1 MDSRGPWGLDSP
13 GVSTPWAQAAPAVR
27 LDPPVRRLRAIEKWL
42 LSLVIRRGEGGLIA
56 PAILQ
61 RALGALFIAGA
72 TIGTVSMA
80 FPQPPG
86 TNEVGLFVLF
96 ALAYAAGAILMPG
109 RLPDWAP
116 QGGLAFATVLI
127 TLGINFTD
135 QRASVYAMFYLWVSI
150 TAFYFL
156 SWTAAGIQIA
166 LIALL
171 FGAVLVV
178 ESPAAYEEQWI
189 ITMGTV
195 GIAGIFVG
203 SLRRGV
209 EQLIASLEEAHRTDH
224 ARLYAAEREARLE
237 ADRAHESL
245 QRLQAVTDVALSHL
259 KLDDLLQELL
269 DRVVEMLEVDFAA
282 IVLAEEN
289 ETMRV
294 GATHGLAAD
303 LGELRLRPGEGFVGR
318 VAAERRP
325 IVLEHVRE
333 SDVIPPLRGSG
344 MQSLLGV
351 PLIVEGRVTGVMPLG
366 SYTRR
371 AFTPEEVRVTQ
382 LAADRM
388 AVAIEHARLY
398 EREHTIAE
406 TLQRSLLPNVVPSVP
421 GLAVA
426 TRYLPASAESEVGGD
441 WYDVVELPTGGL
453 ALTIGDVAGH
463 GIEAA
468 ALMGQL
474 RNALRLAALR
484 DEDAGSAMASV
495 DRLLQSQRKGDDSIA
510 TALFARLNGDGRTLE
525 LASAGHP
532 PPLIVRPDGS
542 VGYIE
547 HPRSVPLGVPAPGKR
562 ATGSCTLDPGSLV
575 LLYTDGLVERR
586 GAAISEGLGRL
597 AEAAASA
604 GHDPEAAC
612 DHVVRAMLGDE
623 GPSDDVALLA
633 VAVNG
638 R

>member
-1 MDSRGPWGLDSP
+1 MHG
-13 GVSTPWAQAAPAVR
+13 
-27 LDPPVRRLRAIEKWL
+27 LRAIEKWL
-42 LSLVIRRGEGGLIA
+42 LSLVIRRGEGGLLA
-56 PAILQ
+56 PAVLQ
-61 RALGALFIAGA
+61 RALGALFVAGA
-72 TIGTVSMA
+72 SIGTVSMA

-86 TNEVGLFVLF
+86 TNVIGLFVLF
-96 ALAYAAGAILMPG
+96 AFAYLVGAILLGGRG
-109 RLPDWAP
+109 RLPEWSP
-116 QGGLAFATVLI
+116 QAGLAFASVLI

-135 QRASVYAMFYLWVSI
+135 ERTSVYAMFYLWVSI

-156 SWTAAGIQIA
+156 GWRSAAVQIA
-166 LIALL
+166 FIAAL
-171 FGAVLVV
+171 FAGVLAV

-195 GIAGIFVG
+195 VIAGLFVG
-203 SLRRGV
+203 TLRRGM
-209 EQLIASLEEAHRTDH
+209 EQLFGDLEEAHRTDH

-237 ADRAHESL
+237 ADRATESL
-245 QRLQAVTDVALSHL
+245 RRLQSVTDVALSHL
-259 KLDDLLQELL
+259 KLDDLLEELL
-269 DRVVEMLEVDFAA
+269 NRVVEMLEVDFAA
-282 IVLAEEN
+282 IVLAEDD

-294 GATHGLAAD
+294 GATRGLSAD
-303 LGELRLRPGEGFVGR
+303 LGKLRLKPGEGFVGR
-318 VAAERRP
+318 IAMERRP
-325 IVLEHVRE
+325 IVLEQVRE

-382 LAADRM
+382 LVADRM
-388 AVAIEHARLY
+388 AVAIDHARLY
-398 EREHTIAE
+398 EREHRIAE

-426 TRYLPASAESEVGGD
+426 TRYLPARAEAQVGGD

-453 ALTIGDVAGH
+453 ALSIGDVAGH

-474 RNALRLAALR
+474 RNALRSAALEG
-484 DEDAGSAMASV
+484 EDAGSAMASV
-495 DRLLQSQRKGDDSIA
+495 DRLLQSQRLREDSIA
-510 TALFARLNGDGRTLE
+510 TALLARLNGDGRTLE

-542 VGYIE
+542 VGYID
-547 HPRSVPLGVPAPGKR
+547 HPRSVPLGVPAPVLR
-562 ATGSCTLDPGSLV
+562 ESGSCTLDPGSLV

-586 GAAISEGLGRL
+586 GDSISDGFARL
-597 AEAAASA
+597 AQVAAAA
-604 GHDPEAAC
+604 GHEPEAAC
-612 DHVVRAMLGDE
+612 DHVIRAMLGDE
-623 GPSDDVALLA
+623 GPADDVALLA

>member
-1 MDSRGPWGLDSP
+1 MH
-13 GVSTPWAQAAPAVR
+13 
-27 LDPPVRRLRAIEKWL
+27 RLRAIEQWL
-42 LSLVIRRGEGGLIA
+42 LSLVIRRGEGGLLA

-61 RALGALFIAGA
+61 RALGALFVAGA
-72 TIGTVSMA
+72 TIGTVSMV

-86 TNEVGLFVLF
+86 TNEAGLFVLF
-96 ALAYAAGAILMPG
+96 ALAYAAGALLMLG
-109 RLPDWAP
+109 RLPAWAP
-116 QGGLAFATVLI
+116 QAGLAFAGVLI

-135 QRASVYAMFYLWVSI
+135 ERTSVYAMFYLWVSI

-156 SWTAAGIQIA
+156 DWRAAAAQIA
-166 LIALL
+166 WIGVL
-171 FGAVLVV
+171 FGAVLAV

-203 SLRRGV
+203 TLRRGV
-209 EQLIASLEEAHRTDH
+209 ERLFGDLEEAHRTDH

-237 ADRAHESL
+237 ADRASESL
-245 QRLQAVTDVALSHL
+245 RRLQAVTDVALSHL
-259 KLDDLLQELL
+259 ELDELL
-269 DRVVEMLEVDFAA
+269 EELLNRVVEMLEVDFAA
-282 IVLAEEN
+282 IVLADED
-289 ETMRV
+289 ETMRI
-294 GATHGLAAD
+294 GAAHGLAAD
-303 LGELRLRPGEGFVGR
+303 LGQLRLRPGEGFVGR
-318 VAAERRP
+318 VAEERRP

-351 PLIVEGRVTGVMPLG
+351 PLMVEGRVTGVMPCG

-388 AVAIEHARLY
+388 AVAIDRARLY
-398 EREHTIAE
+398 QRDHTIAE

-421 GLAVA
+421 GMTVA
-426 TRYLPASAESEVGGD
+426 TRYLPASAEAQVGGD
-441 WYDVVELPTGGL
+441 WYDVVELPAGGL
-453 ALTIGDVAGH
+453 ALSIGDVAGH

-474 RNALRLAALR
+474 RNALRLSALR
-484 DEDAGSAMASV
+484 GEDAGTAMASV
-495 DRLLQSQRKGDDSIA
+495 DRLLQSQRQREDSIA
-510 TALFARLNGDGRTLE
+510 TALLARLNGDGRTLE

-542 VGYIE
+542 VGFID
-547 HPRSVPLGVPAPGKR
+547 HPRSVPLGVPVTAHR
-562 ATGSCTLDPGSLV
+562 ASGSCQVQPGSLV
-575 LLYTDGLVERR
+575 VLYTDGLVERR
-586 GAAISEGLGRL
+586 GVAISEGLDRL
-597 AEAAASA
+597 ASAAAGA

-612 DHVVRAMLGDE
+612 DHLLRAMLGDE
-623 GPSDDVALLA
+623 EPADDVALLA
-633 VAVNG
+633 VAVDG
-638 R
+638 S

>member
-1 MDSRGPWGLDSP
+1 M
-13 GVSTPWAQAAPAVR
+13 
-27 LDPPVRRLRAIEKWL
+27 RRLRAIEKWL
-42 LSLVIRRGEGGLIA
+42 LSLVIRRGDGGLLGA
-56 PAILQ
+56 SILQ
-61 RALGALFIAGA
+61 RALGALFVAGA
-72 TIGTVSMA
+72 TIGTVSMV

-86 TNEVGLFVLF
+86 TNVVGLFVLF
-96 ALAYAAGAILMPG
+96 AVAYVVGGVLLTG
-109 RLPDWAP
+109 GGHLPEWSP
-116 QGGLAFATVLI
+116 QAGLAFATVLI

-135 QRASVYAMFYLWVSI
+135 ERTSVYAMFYLWVSI

-156 SWTAAGIQIA
+156 SWRAAGIQIA
-166 LIALL
+166 LIAVL
-171 FGAVLVV
+171 FGVVLAV

-195 GIAGIFVG
+195 VIAGLFVG
-203 SLRRGV
+203 TLRRGV
-209 EQLIASLEEAHRTDH
+209 EQLIGDLEEAHRTDH

-237 ADRAHESL
+237 ADRASESL
-245 QRLQAVTDVALSHL
+245 RRLQAVTDVALSHL
-259 KLDDLLQELL
+259 KLDDLLEELL
-269 DRVVEMLEVDFAA
+269 NRVVEMLEVDFAA
-282 IVLAEEN
+282 IVLADEN
-289 ETMRV
+289 QTMRI
-294 GATHGLAAD
+294 GATHGLPTD

-318 VAAERRP
+318 VADERRP
-325 IVLEHVRE
+325 IVLEQVRE

-344 MQSLLGV
+344 MQSLIGV
-351 PLIVEGRVTGVMPLG
+351 PLMVEGRVTGVMPCG

-371 AFTPEEVRVTQ
+371 AFTPEEIRVTQ

-388 AVAIEHARLY
+388 AVAIENARLY

-426 TRYLPASAESEVGGD
+426 TRYLPASAESQVGGD
-441 WYDVVELPTGGL
+441 WYDVVELPSGGL
-453 ALTIGDVAGH
+453 GLSIGDVAGH

-484 DEDAGSAMASV
+484 GEDAGSAMASV
-495 DRLLQSQRKGDDSIA
+495 DRLLQSQRQREDSIA
-510 TALFARLNGDGRTLE
+510 TAVFARLNGSGRTLE

-542 VGYIE
+542 VDYIE
-547 HPRSVPLGVPAPGKR
+547 HPRSVPLGVPVTAARKS
-562 ATGSCTLDPGSLV
+562 GSCTVEPGSLV
-575 LLYTDGLVERR
+575 VLYTDGLVERR
-586 GAAISEGLGRL
+586 DAAISDGLDRL
-597 AEAAASA
+597 ADAARSA

-612 DHVVRAMLGDE
+612 DHLVSAMLGGE
-623 GPSDDVALLA
+623 EPADDVALLA
-633 VAVNG
+633 VAVDG